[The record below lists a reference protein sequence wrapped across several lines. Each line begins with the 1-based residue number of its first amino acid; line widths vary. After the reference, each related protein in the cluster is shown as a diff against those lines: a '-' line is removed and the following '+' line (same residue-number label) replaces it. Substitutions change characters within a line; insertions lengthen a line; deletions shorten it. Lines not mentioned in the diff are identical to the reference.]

1 LDEELHKKIDK
12 LESVVDSILQ
22 VVPII
27 SEQPKPP
34 SLLKRI
40 VNRLSQQGSQRGVLM
55 LIGSVVPLLGLP
67 TETVIQIVSAIFMI
81 IGTQNIVTE
90 G

>member
-1 LDEELHKKIDK
+1 MDEVLQRIEQLELKVFNEADQI
-12 LESVVDSILQ
+12 
-22 VVPII
+22 
-27 SEQPKPP
+27 KPP
-34 SLLKRI
+34 SKLGELMNKLKE
-40 VNRLSQQGSQRGVLM
+40 QGSQRGILM
-55 LIGSVVPLLGLP
+55 LIGSAVPLLGLP

>member
-1 LDEELHKKIDK
+1 LDEELYKKIDK
-12 LESVVDSILQ
+12 LESIVGTILQ
-22 VVPII
+22 AVPVIT
-27 SEQPKPP
+27 EQPKPP

-40 VNRLSQQGSQRGVLM
+40 MNRLTEQGSQRGILM

-81 IGTQNIVTE
+81 IGTQNIVTK